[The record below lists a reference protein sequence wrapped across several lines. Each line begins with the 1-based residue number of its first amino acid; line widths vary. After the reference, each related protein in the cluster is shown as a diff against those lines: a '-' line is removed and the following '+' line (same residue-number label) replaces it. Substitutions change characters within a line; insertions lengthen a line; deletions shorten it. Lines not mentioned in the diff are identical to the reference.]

1 MRARSEIAAARRGP
15 RPQAMLLVVVLGAIV
30 GVSPQSVLLAQ
41 ARAESA
47 ELVVSVAAI
56 RSGDPTSDIE
66 VADLTVAIAG
76 EPVPS
81 IELLPLSWGSVPRV
95 VLYVDHSSARAGTI
109 QRVARGLVA
118 ESAEITDL
126 GPIEVVEADP
136 VPRPAPR
143 VSRKEDLDRILNRLF
158 LRREPVDEVRALRRA
173 YLSEIREGTEPPLEL
188 AANAYSAEVEL
199 RHQQIDRLLD
209 WVASEGPARGP
220 RALVLVNDNLA
231 LQARDFYFDG
241 LEVPSGATL
250 RWAPEPSPTELGR
263 ALAAFGWTL
272 GILDE
277 SAVGD
282 SGRLRYAPT
291 EELPVGFRLRL
302 GGRRDP
308 VEVDEGSDLGWDRR
322 AAAATAAAAEPTGG
336 EVIAAVAEIRPWLE
350 GLRSRRGLRIGGV
363 QLEWGELVT
372 LEVSPTRQLDV
383 SAPTVL
389 GRGAPEAIAAMRAR
403 KALSGEATDADVQV
417 RSAIEFDPERLGDTG
432 SRLEARVDLFEL
444 REQLGALDEV
454 TFRVT
459 IGVHLDN
466 NELLLRH
473 EVVPDVSVSGLDE
486 WLYETSLRLPTETD
500 GAVVVV
506 ELLEDAVWGESF
518 ASFMRTRTEPAAAEV
533 ESAGGAEREA
543 LLPGRR
549 LLTLTPPTTA
559 VVIGKVAI
567 GAEADPSVHRVVYTL
582 DGKRVMARR
591 RAPWGAT
598 IDVGSNPRQ
607 RMLVAIAYDKEG
619 REIGRDGLL
628 LNEVARTFSVQIKE
642 PRPGRRIG
650 PVDVQAEV
658 STPDGSSVER
668 LEFFWQD
675 QLVSTV
681 RRAPWRQRLFI
692 PVAAQPGFIRVA
704 AYLGDGRIAE
714 DVVLMNADQFEER
727 VTVNLVELYVVV
739 TDRNGKP
746 VRNLREGDFE
756 VTEEGVVQDIERFD
770 RAGDLPIT
778 VGLALDSSLSL
789 FLKMPDVQSAASSF
803 VDALIRE
810 RDRAFLVG
818 FSSAPRVV
826 RATTTN
832 LENIVSGIHSLPP
845 AGTTALW
852 EAVTLSLLQLQ
863 EATGRKALVIFY
875 DGDDEDED
883 FSFGPALKLSR
894 DVGVPIYLVVM
905 NNSAARSGGRTFGT
919 KNRAERLERVA
930 RAGGGKVYYVRTD
943 EDLGEIFAAST
954 DELRSH
960 YLLTS

>member
-1 MRARSEIAAARRGP
+1 
-15 RPQAMLLVVVLGAIV
+15 
-30 GVSPQSVLLAQ
+30 
-41 ARAESA
+41 
-47 ELVVSVAAI
+47 
-56 RSGDPTSDIE
+56 
-66 VADLTVAIAG
+66 
-76 EPVPS
+76 
-81 IELLPLSWGSVPRV
+81 
-95 VLYVDHSSARAGTI
+95 
-109 QRVARGLVA
+109 
-118 ESAEITDL
+118 
-126 GPIEVVEADP
+126 
-136 VPRPAPR
+136 
-143 VSRKEDLDRILNRLF
+143 
-158 LRREPVDEVRALRRA
+158 
-173 YLSEIREGTEPPLEL
+173 
-188 AANAYSAEVEL
+188 
-199 RHQQIDRLLD
+199 
-209 WVASEGPARGP
+209 
-220 RALVLVNDNLA
+220 
-231 LQARDFYFDG
+231 
-241 LEVPSGATL
+241 
-250 RWAPEPSPTELGR
+250 
-263 ALAAFGWTL
+263 
-272 GILDE
+272 
-277 SAVGD
+277 
-282 SGRLRYAPT
+282 
-291 EELPVGFRLRL
+291 
-302 GGRRDP
+302 
-308 VEVDEGSDLGWDRR
+308 
-322 AAAATAAAAEPTGG
+322 
-336 EVIAAVAEIRPWLE
+336 
-350 GLRSRRGLRIGGV
+350 
-363 QLEWGELVT
+363 
-372 LEVSPTRQLDV
+372 
-383 SAPTVL
+383 
-389 GRGAPEAIAAMRAR
+389 
-403 KALSGEATDADVQV
+403 
-417 RSAIEFDPERLGDTG
+417 
-432 SRLEARVDLFEL
+432 
-444 REQLGALDEV
+444 
-454 TFRVT
+454 
-459 IGVHLDN
+459 
-466 NELLLRH
+466 
-473 EVVPDVSVSGLDE
+473 
-486 WLYETSLRLPTETD
+486 
-500 GAVVVV
+500 
-506 ELLEDAVWGESF
+506 
-518 ASFMRTRTEPAAAEV
+518 
-533 ESAGGAEREA
+533 
-543 LLPGRR
+543 
-549 LLTLTPPTTA
+549 
-559 VVIGKVAI
+559 
-567 GAEADPSVHRVVYTL
+567 
-582 DGKRVMARR
+582 MARR

-658 STPDGSSVER
+658 STPDGSSIER

-832 LENIVSGIHSLPP
+832 LENIVSGIHSLTPE
-845 AGTTALW
+845 GTTALW

-883 FSFGPALKLSR
+883 FSFGTALKLSR

-943 EDLGEIFAAST
+943 EDLGEIFAAIT

-960 YLLTS
+960 YLLTYYPEATPEEEDEPAAVDPWRPIEVKVNRPGLVARTLAGYEKL